1 MGACDEKDYRSLQ
14 KSHGRCVMNIVIVT
28 HIWKGHGPGG
38 TENYIINLVEALK
51 KRGIKVRV
59 VFNEGDDPENFKVGG
74 SRFLFPIKAFLI
86 LRKIKPQVIYS
97 QGTWYC
103 LFAGHIYKKL
113 YGTTLVHTFHTEP
126 DKKLPVLGK
135 IFFQF
140 LLNGCDCVTFVSKG
154 LRERVEEVYGL
165 RFKKTAITYAGVQAK
180 EVSERE
186 IKEFRER
193 FNIKEDST
201 VLLALGLT
209 ALKHKA
215 EGAKLLIKTVRK
227 LRDKYPNIILIL
239 TKEGVY
245 SNELKEFTKNE
256 GVYENVIFTGNVD
269 NTHVPLFICDIYTHI
284 TLGEGGVSLA
294 LLEAMSVGKPIIA
307 SSVGGIPE
315 AIEDGKN
322 GILVEPDVDKIIEK
336 IEDLLENKE
345 FAKELGRN
353 AKKTAEEKFTW
364 GKSVDKFLELYRSL

>member
-1 MGACDEKDYRSLQ
+1 MGRYRERDYRSLQ
-14 KSHGRCVMNIVIVT
+14 KSQEGCIMNIAIVT

-113 YGTTLVHTFHTEP
+113 YGTTLVYTFHTEP
-126 DKKLPVLGK
+126 DKKLPLFFK
-135 IFFQF
+135 IVFQG
-140 LLNGCDCVTFVSKG
+140 LLNKCNCVTFVSRG
-154 LRERVEEVYGL
+154 LKEKIEEAWGL
-165 RFKKTAITYAGVQAK
+165 KFRKTEITYAGVTSK

-193 FNIKEDST
+193 FNMKEDST

-215 EGAKLLIKTVRK
+215 EGVKLLMKAVRK
-227 LRDKYPNIILIL
+227 LRDKYPNTTLIL
-239 TKEGVY
+239 TRDGLY
-245 SNELKEFTKNE
+245 SNELQEFAKRE
-256 GVYENVIFTGNVD
+256 GIFDNVIFTGDVGNPF
-269 NTHVPLFICDIYTHI
+269 VPLFICDIYTHI

-364 GKSVDKFLELYRSL
+364 KKSVDKFLELYRSL